1 MPTKTNAIPLG
12 TRTKRYTDDDT
23 TGNNTQRPANSGV
36 PIQTN
41 TNNDNYKRKRNF
53 QEQQYDNYNQ
63 RYHGS
68 SRNKRQRQSRSR
80 SRYSNE
86 SYRGKNYDSRRYRS
100 NSRSQ
105 SPPKRR
111 IRDKF
116 TFDRPPPIHPYM
128 NNRIRNARTVML
140 TNIDSNVGSS
150 DIQSFFENY
159 NYLVDL
165 NKDIVGACSNERK
178 QENGNSKNDD
188 VDDDN
193 NETNNKLLDAADT
206 NSQKQVKDK
215 QQQNNNKEQLPPLK
229 VYDIAILLHP
239 RLQEKKKSQDQQYVT
254 YSNTRQSKCIAYV
267 EFDAINMA
275 NIAISR
281 YHSKPFIY
289 RYV

>member
-23 TGNNTQRPANSGV
+23 SGNNTRRIVNGGTH
-36 PIQTN
+36 IQTN
-41 TNNDNYKRKRNF
+41 ANNDKYKRKRNY
-53 QEQQYDNYNQ
+53 QEQHYDDNNNN
-63 RYHGS
+63 
-68 SRNKRQRQSRSR
+68 RNNNRSKRQRQSRSR
-80 SRYSNE
+80 SRYNND
-86 SYRGKNYDSRRYRS
+86 SYNRRSYDNRRYRS

-116 TFDRPPPIHPYM
+116 TFDRPPPIEPYM

-159 NYLVDL
+159 NYLVGL
-165 NKDIVGACSNERK
+165 NKDIVGAGNNESNG
-178 QENGNSKNDD
+178 ENGNSKNDD
-188 VDDDN
+188 VDN
-193 NETNNKLLDAADT
+193 TNNKLLEAADT
-206 NSQKQVKDK
+206 NSPKQVKMTDG
-215 QQQNNNKEQLPPLK
+215 QPQNNNKQQLPPLK

-239 RLQEKKKSQDQQYVT
+239 RLQQKRNSHDQQYAT
-254 YSNTRQSKCIAYV
+254 YSNSRQSKCIAYV

-275 NIAISR
+275 SIAILR

-289 RYV
+289 GYV